1 MRTILPVASGKGGV
15 GKTLLSA
22 NLGIALAQ
30 AGKAVVLIDL
40 DLGGSNLHTILGIRN
55 RHHGVGHLINGMASS
70 LDELLIET
78 AQERLF
84 FIPGDGLFAGTANLP
99 YYRKIAILRQIEQ
112 LTADFVILDLGSGS
126 TYNTIDLF
134 LSSNAGLIVTT
145 PDTTAILN
153 AYSFLKSSVLR
164 MLERTFPSKSRER
177 EIVHEFMHT
186 RVEGADRSIQDIVA
200 EIYGHS
206 ETSGRTAESAL
217 EIFYPRVVMNM
228 GRSAQDIKLG
238 ARLRQVAQRNLRQD
252 VEFIAYLPFDE
263 LTARSPLE
271 RSPTLLKYPQS
282 PYSLAVNNCA
292 ARLIHEPV
300 PQIPKL
306 FPDDE
311 DITSL
316 ADGFRRGRG
325 TGAHEH

>member
-1 MRTILPVASGKGGV
+1 MHTIIPVASGKGGV

-55 RHHGVGHLINGMASS
+55 RHQGIGHLINGMAAG

-78 AQERLF
+78 PQERLF

-126 TYNTIDLF
+126 TYNTLDLF
-134 LSSNAGLIVTT
+134 LASNAGLIVTT
-145 PDTTAILN
+145 PETTAILN
-153 AYSFLKSSVLR
+153 AYSFLKSAILR
-164 MLERTFPSKSRER
+164 MLERSFPSRSRER
-177 EIVHEFMHT
+177 EIVHEYMHT
-186 RVEGADRSIQDIVA
+186 RVEGADRSIQDIVG
-200 EIYGHS
+200 EIHEHS
-206 ETSGRTAESAL
+206 QESGKAAESAL
-217 EIFYPRVVMNM
+217 EMFYPRVVMNM

-238 ARLRQVAQRNLRQD
+238 ARLRQVARRNLRQD
-252 VEFIAYLPFDE
+252 VEFIAYLPHDE
-263 LTARSPLE
+263 LTSRSALE
-271 RSPTLLKYPQS
+271 RTPTLLKYPQS
-282 PYSLAVNNCA
+282 PYSLAVHNCA
-292 ARLIHEPV
+292 ARLVHEPV
-300 PQIPKL
+300 PQMPKL

-311 DITSL
+311 DIKTL
-316 ADGFRRGRG
+316 ADGFRSGRG
-325 TGAHEH
+325 TRVPER

>member
-1 MRTILPVASGKGGV
+1 MHTIIPVASGKGGV

-30 AGKAVVLIDL
+30 ANKAVVLVDL

-55 RHHGVGHLINGMASS
+55 RNPGVGHLINGMADS
-70 LDELLIET
+70 LEQLLIQT
-78 AQERLF
+78 TQENLF

-99 YYRKIAILRQIEQ
+99 YYRKVAILKQLET

-134 LSSNAGLIVTT
+134 LASNAGIIVTT

-153 AYSFLKSSVLR
+153 AYSFLKSSILR
-164 MLERTFPSKSRER
+164 MLERSFPSRSRER
-177 EIVHEFMHT
+177 EIIRDFMHT
-186 RVEGADRSIQDIVA
+186 RVEGEDRSIQDIVA
-200 EIYGHS
+200 DIFGHS
-206 ETSGRTAESAL
+206 QESGHIAEKAL

-238 ARLRQVAQRNLRQD
+238 ARLRQVARRNLQQD
-252 VEFIAYLPFDE
+252 VEFIAYLPHDE
-263 LTARSPLE
+263 LAGRSPLE
-271 RSPTLLKYPQS
+271 RTPTLLKYPQS
-282 PYSLAVNNCA
+282 PYALAVHNCA

-300 PQIPKL
+300 PQMPKL
-306 FPDDE
+306 FPEDE
-311 DITSL
+311 DIRSL
-316 ADGFRRGRG
+316 ADDFRSGRG
-325 TGAHEH
+325 TRVPER